1 MEQTNVLDTNVLAV
15 ANKKADHVSN
25 NCIFESQKLLNGIVQ
40 HVKKVSI
47 DNQMLIL
54 NEYKNYAN
62 FSGQPNVGDIFFKWL
77 FSNFGNTNICE
88 IVPITLTNAE
98 DILFQ
103 EIPNNLE
110 GLERFDRAD
119 QKFLAVAFG
128 SQYNVEIFEAADTDW
143 NVLPQT
149 MDKRDD
155 KSIRIQHICT

>member
-15 ANKKADHVSN
+15 ANKKAVQVSDE
-25 NCIFESQKLLNGIVQ
+25 CIFETQKLLNKIVTEQ
-40 HVKKVSI
+40 QSTSI
-47 DNQMLIL
+47 DNQWLIL
-54 NEYKNYAN
+54 SEYKRYAD
-62 FSGQPNVGDIFFKWL
+62 FSGQPNVGDVFFKWL
-77 FSNFGNTNICE
+77 FSNLGKADICE
-88 IVPITLTNAE
+88 IVPITLTNEE

-103 EIPNNLE
+103 EIPDNLE

-128 SQYNVEIFEAADTDW
+128 SQYNAEILEAADTDW